1 MICFGAGG
9 KRSAFL
15 RFVAKPN
22 SKDAW
27 CASHLF
33 KRILQIR
40 VGLHLTTGIN
50 SDSPESSVQMGPASR
65 FEELFLPHLDAAYN
79 LARWLVNGDQDAQDI
94 VQEAYVRAFKGF
106 AGFRGDNPRAWLLTI
121 VRNTAYTWIK
131 RHAPDEKLIPFD
143 EESHVVPVEPGPSEL
158 SQEKRRELLD
168 QALGRL
174 PTEFREVLVLF
185 EFEGWSYKAMADA
198 LEVPLGTVMSRL
210 SRARRRLQQELAQFQ
225 TGEIDDE
232 L

>member
-1 MICFGAGG
+1 
-9 KRSAFL
+9 
-15 RFVAKPN
+15 
-22 SKDAW
+22 
-27 CASHLF
+27 
-33 KRILQIR
+33 
-40 VGLHLTTGIN
+40 
-50 SDSPESSVQMGPASR
+50 MGPSSR

-79 LARWLVNGDQDAQDI
+79 LARWLVSGDQDAQDI

-131 RHAPDEKLIPFD
+131 RHAPEEKLIPFD
-143 EESHVVPVEPGPSEL
+143 EESHVVPVEPEPSEL
-158 SQEKRRELLD
+158 SHEKRRELLD